1 MKYQR
6 VPNSDLFNID
16 CLNSYLFAII
26 PTFILKNYITTLM
39 IKILETRKILR
50 YIHYDLSIKRGT
62 AMLDHHQVYEESLKS
77 IIINV
82 TSSIGYHIGKLH
94 CVLN

>member
-26 PTFILKNYITTLM
+26 PTFILKNDITTN
-39 IKILETRKILR
+39 
-50 YIHYDLSIKRGT
+50 Y
-62 AMLDHHQVYEESLKS
+62 
-77 IIINV
+77 
-82 TSSIGYHIGKLH
+82 
-94 CVLN
+94 